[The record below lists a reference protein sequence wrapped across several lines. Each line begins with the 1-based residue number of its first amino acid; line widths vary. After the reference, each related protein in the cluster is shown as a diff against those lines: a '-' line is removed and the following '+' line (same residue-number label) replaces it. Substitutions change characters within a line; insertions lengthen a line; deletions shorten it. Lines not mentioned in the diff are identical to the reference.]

1 MYNYWEHKAIL
12 LHTKVCFPR
21 SCQRFR
27 LAASKDMCNLLK
39 LNQNFV
45 LKKFW
50 NKIKHFFIV
59 VKLNKYTKQFLNNS
73 LYCLFYTDLI
83 NKSTSM
89 ANDDKLGNRQ
99 LKISYIVNSYLRDM
113 GTGESRMQSSSLDYY
128 WRPLSSETT
137 RFSLETPGL
146 IPRLNILYK
155 KSVFR
160 VNIVMVVINKQ

>member
-1 MYNYWEHKAIL
+1 MYNYWKHKAIL
-12 LHTKVCFPR
+12 LHTKVCFTR

-59 VKLNKYTKQFLNNS
+59 VKLNKYTKQFLNSS
-73 LYCLFYTDLI
+73 LYYLFYTDLI

-99 LKISYIVNSYLRDM
+99 YKISYIVFLFTYGIWGL
-113 GTGESRMQSSSLDYY
+113 GSLGSNHLHWITIGDPFHRRPQDVH
-128 WRPLSSETT
+128 WRPQIWFPDSIYFTKNQ
-137 RFSLETPGL
+137 FS
-146 IPRLNILYK
+146 IKILLWL
-155 KSVFR
+155 
-160 VNIVMVVINKQ
+160 